1 MKLLLKNKN
10 LANSFWNLLD
20 IFLYPIVFFV
30 SVPLFIKHLGPEAFG
45 VWMLLNTILVG
56 MQVFNFGLGPGILKN
71 IAWQIGKG
79 DREGQISILNSSL
92 SASIMLFLLA
102 VLITGTLALLTLK
115 TDLFSIGPHIKS
127 SAALCIALTGAL
139 VGFRFMEQVFTN
151 FCKAYENFR
160 AAAFITINNRLA
172 PLIVNLIL
180 LFYYP
185 DIATLVIS
193 MLVCNALTICCCF
206 LLLHKRFEGYR
217 FRFKVQFGSESSRFA
232 LVLWLQSLCMILI
245 FQADRYLI
253 VQYFGLVTLS
263 YYALTATIFNHL
275 HMGFNALLGWVA
287 PKFTKWKAQDIEVKH
302 LYIAS
307 RDSVLLIS
315 VNALLLF
322 HFLYPYIFPVIM
334 GVKST
339 QAMTPYINYFIIMEL
354 FLAPSIIP
362 AYFLNASGHEK
373 GYLYFLILF
382 ALGTVTLM
390 LLMLHYFKAP
400 LAVVYALVLS
410 NLAGMIFQNLF
421 AEKQLFSKTAIL
433 RQLAGWILLPI
444 AASLFLLYPTQ
455 WWGILSLIVVCLYS
469 VIIIITSGRAHA
481 TLLYKA

>member
-1 MKLLLKNKN
+1 MKLLLNKN
-10 LANSFWNLLD
+10 LANSLWNLLD

-30 SVPLFIKHLGPEAFG
+30 SVPLFIKHLGAEAFG
-45 VWMLLNTILVG
+45 VWMLINTILVG

-79 DREGQISILNSSL
+79 DRAAQIRTLNSSL
-92 SASIMLFLLA
+92 SASMMLFLLA
-102 VLITGTLALLTLK
+102 IVVTATLALLTLK

-160 AAAFITINNRLA
+160 AAAVITISNRLV
-172 PLIVNLIL
+172 PLLVNLVLIF
-180 LFYYP
+180 FYA

-193 MLVCNALTICCCF
+193 MVICNAITMCCCF
-206 LLLHKRFEGYR
+206 FLLHQRFTGYQ
-217 FRFKVQFGSESSRFA
+217 FHFKIQFGTETSRFA
-232 LVLWLQSLCMILI
+232 LVLWLQSLCMIFI
-245 FQADRYLI
+245 FQADRYLV

-287 PKFTKWKAQDIEVKH
+287 PKFTKWKAQDKEVRH

-307 RDSVLLIS
+307 RDSILLIS
-315 VNALLLF
+315 VHALLLF
-322 HFLYPYIFPVIM
+322 HFLYPYLFPVIL

-339 QAMTPYINYFIIMEL
+339 QVMTPYINYFIIMEL
-354 FLAPSIIP
+354 FLASSIIP

-382 ALGTVTLM
+382 ALGTVALM
-390 LLMLHYFKAP
+390 LLMLHYIKEP
-400 LAVVYALVLS
+400 VAVVYALALS

-421 AEKQLFSKTAIL
+421 SEKQLFTRTTIL
-433 RQLAGWILLPI
+433 RQLTGWILLPT
-444 AASLFLLYPTQ
+444 AASVYLLYPTQ
-455 WWGILSLIVVCLYS
+455 WWGILSLIVVCIYTILV
-469 VIIIITSGRAHA
+469 VIKSGRAHA
-481 TLLYKA
+481 MLLYKA

>member
-1 MKLLLKNKN
+1 MKLLLNKN

-79 DREGQISILNSSL
+79 DYAAQIRTLNSSL
-92 SASIMLFLLA
+92 SASMLLFLLA
-102 VLITGTLALLTLK
+102 VLVTATLAIFTLK
-115 TDLFSIGPHIKS
+115 TDLFSIGSHIKS

-151 FCKAYENFR
+151 LCKAYENFR
-160 AAAFITINNRLA
+160 AAAFITISNRLV
-172 PLIVNLIL
+172 PLLVNLVL
-180 LFYYP
+180 LVYHP

-193 MLVCNALTICCCF
+193 MLICNALTMCYCFF
-206 LLLHKRFEGYR
+206 LLHQRFSGYR
-217 FRFKVQFGSESSRFA
+217 FRFKIQIGTESSRFA

-245 FQADRYLI
+245 FQADRYLT

-263 YYALTATIFNHL
+263 FYALTATIFNHL

-322 HFLYPYIFPVIM
+322 HFLYPYIFPVIL
-334 GVKST
+334 GADST
-339 QAMTPYINYFIIMEL
+339 KAMTPYINYFIIMEL
-354 FLAPSIIP
+354 FLASSIIP

-373 GYLYFLILF
+373 GYLYFLVAF
-382 ALGTVTLM
+382 ALGTVALM
-390 LLMLHYFKAP
+390 LIMLHYVNSP
-400 LAVVYALVLS
+400 MAVVYALVIS

-421 AEKQLFSKTAIL
+421 SEKQLFDKSTIL
-433 RQLAGWILLPI
+433 RQLSGWVLLPTL
-444 AASLFLLYPTQ
+444 ASVFLLYPTQ
-455 WWGILSLIVVCLYS
+455 WWGILSLIVVYIYS
-469 VIIIITSGRAHA
+469 VTTIIRSGRAHA
-481 TLLYKA
+481 RLLYKA